1 MRKSISVAFFSLV
14 STLMVLGIVL
24 MGASEWVLF
33 KNYFAKDR
41 YETLDQVVGV
51 TQRTAQYLVQ
61 QAELPEGDE
70 LDALSTKLEIIGESA
85 EAYLFFTDNDGRV
98 MIASSPD
105 KLESLTVPEEMME
118 KIDASDA
125 DYYHVFGT
133 LGGMLDG
140 KSYITVS
147 EMRNENGQPSGYL
160 FLCSSGEQ
168 LTQFKQQFWSNFL
181 LSACVMLL
189 CASILTK
196 ILMRQLTDP
205 LQKVTDAAQ
214 RFGGGDLSVRV
225 EGVEGEGEAADLA
238 RTFNRMADNI
248 QMNDNSRGQFMGNI
262 AHELRTPMTTIK
274 GFVDGIL
281 DGTIPPDMQNH
292 YLQLVSEETG
302 RLARLIQ
309 NMLDLSKLE
318 SGEYQVNARMFN
330 IWETITGVAL
340 SAEQRINDGMI
351 DIDGLTMDEKVLVYA
366 DPDLIHQVVY
376 NLLDNAIKFT
386 PAGGTIRFG
395 VEKLGPEA
403 EISIWNS
410 GQGISPEALPY
421 VFQRFY
427 KEDRSR
433 GLHARGAGLGLNI
446 CKVLVNLSGGQIR
459 VESQQGEWCRFV
471 FTLPTVAPNPGGIT
485 CDYKCTTIADKNVY
499 RLDLETGKICNI
511 PVEENAVVIRLGS
524 FESQWIQ
531 ISNNGTDNKIS
542 HNSIRPEITIPL
554 DAEWKMKPLGKNF
567 CRFGYVDMSLNRI
580 EWENVEVKTF
590 IEQCDSTKLL
600 EKQQLRFSGAFG
612 TPKKITPA
620 YPLACWY
627 RVEFQMN
634 EVPEDICI
642 FMDRETMA
650 GSYQLFIN
658 GKKADQKDWYD
669 VFVNDKN
676 NQALNIYSM
685 VKEGKNSIE
694 IQMNIEKDEDGLRD
708 PLYLWGSFG
717 VTETAGIP
725 LLTKQPETGCPDRH
739 WCKGFPYYSGTMEY
753 ETCMKLEIPVTEQ
766 QVNCFD
772 IKLGFQ
778 VPTYDCIETRIN
790 GVSLGVKAYTPYV
803 WQCPRDVLQK
813 DENIITIAVTNTL
826 ANMLDGTYFDYDSQK
841 LVNIEP

>member
-125 DYYHVFGT
+125 DYYHVFG
-133 LGGMLDG
+133 MLDG

-147 EMRNENGQPSGYL
+147 EMRNEHGQPSGYL

-330 IWETITGVAL
+330 IWETLTGVAL

-351 DIDGLTMDEKVLVYA
+351 DLEGLTMDEKVLVYA
-366 DPDLIHQVVY
+366 DPDLIHQVAY
-376 NLLDNAIKFT
+376 NILDNAIKFT
-386 PAGGTIRFG
+386 PAGGTIKFH
-395 VEKLGPEA
+395 VEKLGPEV

-459 VESQQGEWCRFV
+459 VESQQGEWCQFV
-471 FTLPTVAPNPGGIT
+471 FTLPATPPNPSGM
-485 CDYKCTTIADKNVY
+485 K
-499 RLDLETGKICNI
+499 RLPDESGQPV
-511 PVEENAVVIRLGS
+511 PVEDPAS
-524 FESQWIQ
+524 
-531 ISNNGTDNKIS
+531 
-542 HNSIRPEITIPL
+542 
-554 DAEWKMKPLGKNF
+554 MKP
-567 CRFGYVDMSLNRI
+567 
-580 EWENVEVKTF
+580 
-590 IEQCDSTKLL
+590 
-600 EKQQLRFSGAFG
+600 
-612 TPKKITPA
+612 
-620 YPLACWY
+620 
-627 RVEFQMN
+627 
-634 EVPEDICI
+634 
-642 FMDRETMA
+642 
-650 GSYQLFIN
+650 
-658 GKKADQKDWYD
+658 
-669 VFVNDKN
+669 VN
-676 NQALNIYSM
+676 
-685 VKEGKNSIE
+685 
-694 IQMNIEKDEDGLRD
+694 
-708 PLYLWGSFG
+708 
-717 VTETAGIP
+717 
-725 LLTKQPETGCPDRH
+725 
-739 WCKGFPYYSGTMEY
+739 
-753 ETCMKLEIPVTEQ
+753 
-766 QVNCFD
+766 
-772 IKLGFQ
+772 
-778 VPTYDCIETRIN
+778 
-790 GVSLGVKAYTPYV
+790 
-803 WQCPRDVLQK
+803 
-813 DENIITIAVTNTL
+813 
-826 ANMLDGTYFDYDSQK
+826 
-841 LVNIEP
+841 

>member
-105 KLESLTVPEEMME
+105 KLECLTVPEEMME

-274 GFVDGIL
+274 GFIDGIL

-330 IWETITGVAL
+330 IWETLTGVAL

-351 DIDGLTMDEKVLVYA
+351 ELEGLTMDEKVLVYA
-366 DPDLIHQVVY
+366 DPDLIHQVAY

-386 PAGGTIRFG
+386 PAGGTIRFH
-395 VEKLGPEA
+395 VEKLGPEV
-403 EISIWNS
+403 EVSIWNS

-471 FTLPTVAPNPGGIT
+471 FTLPTCPPNPGEI
-485 CDYKCTTIADKNVY
+485 K
-499 RLDLETGKICNI
+499 RLPDESGRPV
-511 PVEENAVVIRLGS
+511 PVEDPAS
-524 FESQWIQ
+524 
-531 ISNNGTDNKIS
+531 
-542 HNSIRPEITIPL
+542 
-554 DAEWKMKPLGKNF
+554 MKP
-567 CRFGYVDMSLNRI
+567 
-580 EWENVEVKTF
+580 
-590 IEQCDSTKLL
+590 
-600 EKQQLRFSGAFG
+600 
-612 TPKKITPA
+612 
-620 YPLACWY
+620 
-627 RVEFQMN
+627 
-634 EVPEDICI
+634 
-642 FMDRETMA
+642 
-650 GSYQLFIN
+650 
-658 GKKADQKDWYD
+658 
-669 VFVNDKN
+669 VN
-676 NQALNIYSM
+676 
-685 VKEGKNSIE
+685 
-694 IQMNIEKDEDGLRD
+694 
-708 PLYLWGSFG
+708 
-717 VTETAGIP
+717 
-725 LLTKQPETGCPDRH
+725 
-739 WCKGFPYYSGTMEY
+739 
-753 ETCMKLEIPVTEQ
+753 
-766 QVNCFD
+766 
-772 IKLGFQ
+772 
-778 VPTYDCIETRIN
+778 
-790 GVSLGVKAYTPYV
+790 
-803 WQCPRDVLQK
+803 
-813 DENIITIAVTNTL
+813 
-826 ANMLDGTYFDYDSQK
+826 
-841 LVNIEP
+841 

>member
-147 EMRNENGQPSGYL
+147 EMRNEHGQPSGYL

-189 CASILTK
+189 FASILTK

-274 GFVDGIL
+274 GFIDGIL

-330 IWETITGVAL
+330 IWETLTGVAL

-366 DPDLIHQVVY
+366 DPDLIHQVAY

-395 VEKLGPEA
+395 VERLGPEV
-403 EISIWNS
+403 EVSIWNS

-427 KEDRSR
+427 KEDQSR

-459 VESQQGEWCRFV
+459 VESKQGEWCRFV
-471 FTLPTVAPNPGGIT
+471 FTLPVQPPNPGGM
-485 CDYKCTTIADKNVY
+485 K
-499 RLDLETGKICNI
+499 RLPDESGR
-511 PVEENAVVIRLGS
+511 PGAVEDPAS
-524 FESQWIQ
+524 
-531 ISNNGTDNKIS
+531 
-542 HNSIRPEITIPL
+542 
-554 DAEWKMKPLGKNF
+554 MKP
-567 CRFGYVDMSLNRI
+567 VD
-580 EWENVEVKTF
+580 
-590 IEQCDSTKLL
+590 
-600 EKQQLRFSGAFG
+600 
-612 TPKKITPA
+612 
-620 YPLACWY
+620 
-627 RVEFQMN
+627 
-634 EVPEDICI
+634 
-642 FMDRETMA
+642 
-650 GSYQLFIN
+650 
-658 GKKADQKDWYD
+658 
-669 VFVNDKN
+669 
-676 NQALNIYSM
+676 
-685 VKEGKNSIE
+685 
-694 IQMNIEKDEDGLRD
+694 
-708 PLYLWGSFG
+708 
-717 VTETAGIP
+717 
-725 LLTKQPETGCPDRH
+725 
-739 WCKGFPYYSGTMEY
+739 
-753 ETCMKLEIPVTEQ
+753 
-766 QVNCFD
+766 
-772 IKLGFQ
+772 
-778 VPTYDCIETRIN
+778 
-790 GVSLGVKAYTPYV
+790 
-803 WQCPRDVLQK
+803 
-813 DENIITIAVTNTL
+813 
-826 ANMLDGTYFDYDSQK
+826 
-841 LVNIEP
+841 

>member
-61 QAELPEGDE
+61 QAELPKGDE

-147 EMRNENGQPSGYL
+147 EMRNEHGQPSGYL

-330 IWETITGVAL
+330 IWETLTGVAL

-351 DIDGLTMDEKVLVYA
+351 DLEGLTMDEKVLVYA
-366 DPDLIHQVVY
+366 DPDLIHQVAY
-376 NLLDNAIKFT
+376 NILDNAIKFT
-386 PAGGTIRFG
+386 PAGGTIKFH
-395 VEKLGPEA
+395 VEKLGPEV

-459 VESQQGEWCRFV
+459 VESQQGEWCQFV
-471 FTLPTVAPNPGGIT
+471 FTLPATPPNPSGM
-485 CDYKCTTIADKNVY
+485 K
-499 RLDLETGKICNI
+499 RLPDESGQPV
-511 PVEENAVVIRLGS
+511 PVEDPAS
-524 FESQWIQ
+524 
-531 ISNNGTDNKIS
+531 
-542 HNSIRPEITIPL
+542 
-554 DAEWKMKPLGKNF
+554 MKP
-567 CRFGYVDMSLNRI
+567 
-580 EWENVEVKTF
+580 
-590 IEQCDSTKLL
+590 
-600 EKQQLRFSGAFG
+600 
-612 TPKKITPA
+612 
-620 YPLACWY
+620 
-627 RVEFQMN
+627 
-634 EVPEDICI
+634 
-642 FMDRETMA
+642 
-650 GSYQLFIN
+650 
-658 GKKADQKDWYD
+658 
-669 VFVNDKN
+669 VN
-676 NQALNIYSM
+676 
-685 VKEGKNSIE
+685 
-694 IQMNIEKDEDGLRD
+694 
-708 PLYLWGSFG
+708 
-717 VTETAGIP
+717 
-725 LLTKQPETGCPDRH
+725 
-739 WCKGFPYYSGTMEY
+739 
-753 ETCMKLEIPVTEQ
+753 
-766 QVNCFD
+766 
-772 IKLGFQ
+772 
-778 VPTYDCIETRIN
+778 
-790 GVSLGVKAYTPYV
+790 
-803 WQCPRDVLQK
+803 
-813 DENIITIAVTNTL
+813 
-826 ANMLDGTYFDYDSQK
+826 
-841 LVNIEP
+841 

>member
-225 EGVEGEGEAADLA
+225 EGVEGEGEVADLA
-238 RTFNRMADNI
+238 CTFNRMADNI

-330 IWETITGVAL
+330 IWETLTGVAL

-351 DIDGLTMDEKVLVYA
+351 DLEGLTMDEKVLVYA
-366 DPDLIHQVVY
+366 DPDLIHQVAY
-376 NLLDNAIKFT
+376 NILDNAIKFT
-386 PAGGTIRFG
+386 PAGGTIKFH
-395 VEKLGPEA
+395 VEKLGPEV

-459 VESQQGEWCRFV
+459 VESQQGEWCQFV
-471 FTLPTVAPNPGGIT
+471 FTLPATPPNPSGM
-485 CDYKCTTIADKNVY
+485 K
-499 RLDLETGKICNI
+499 RLPDESGQPV
-511 PVEENAVVIRLGS
+511 PVEDPAS
-524 FESQWIQ
+524 
-531 ISNNGTDNKIS
+531 
-542 HNSIRPEITIPL
+542 
-554 DAEWKMKPLGKNF
+554 MKP
-567 CRFGYVDMSLNRI
+567 
-580 EWENVEVKTF
+580 
-590 IEQCDSTKLL
+590 
-600 EKQQLRFSGAFG
+600 
-612 TPKKITPA
+612 
-620 YPLACWY
+620 
-627 RVEFQMN
+627 
-634 EVPEDICI
+634 
-642 FMDRETMA
+642 
-650 GSYQLFIN
+650 
-658 GKKADQKDWYD
+658 
-669 VFVNDKN
+669 VN
-676 NQALNIYSM
+676 
-685 VKEGKNSIE
+685 
-694 IQMNIEKDEDGLRD
+694 
-708 PLYLWGSFG
+708 
-717 VTETAGIP
+717 
-725 LLTKQPETGCPDRH
+725 
-739 WCKGFPYYSGTMEY
+739 
-753 ETCMKLEIPVTEQ
+753 
-766 QVNCFD
+766 
-772 IKLGFQ
+772 
-778 VPTYDCIETRIN
+778 
-790 GVSLGVKAYTPYV
+790 
-803 WQCPRDVLQK
+803 
-813 DENIITIAVTNTL
+813 
-826 ANMLDGTYFDYDSQK
+826 
-841 LVNIEP
+841 

>member
-147 EMRNENGQPSGYL
+147 EMRNEHGQPSGYL

-274 GFVDGIL
+274 GFIDGIL
-281 DGTIPPDMQNH
+281 DGTIPPEMQNH

-330 IWETITGVAL
+330 IWETLTGVAL
-340 SAEQRINDGMI
+340 AAEQRINDGMI
-351 DIDGLTMDEKVLVYA
+351 ELEGLTMDEKVLVYA
-366 DPDLIHQVVY
+366 DPDLIHQVAY

-386 PAGGTIRFG
+386 PAGGTIRFS

-421 VFQRFY
+421 VFERFY

-433 GLHARGAGLGLNI
+433 GLHARGSGLGLNI

-471 FTLPTVAPNPGGIT
+471 FTLPTCSPNPGGM
-485 CDYKCTTIADKNVY
+485 K
-499 RLDLETGKICNI
+499 RLPDAAGQPGAVEDPASMK
-511 PVEENAVVIRLGS
+511 PVE
-524 FESQWIQ
+524 
-531 ISNNGTDNKIS
+531 
-542 HNSIRPEITIPL
+542 
-554 DAEWKMKPLGKNF
+554 
-567 CRFGYVDMSLNRI
+567 
-580 EWENVEVKTF
+580 
-590 IEQCDSTKLL
+590 
-600 EKQQLRFSGAFG
+600 
-612 TPKKITPA
+612 
-620 YPLACWY
+620 
-627 RVEFQMN
+627 
-634 EVPEDICI
+634 
-642 FMDRETMA
+642 
-650 GSYQLFIN
+650 
-658 GKKADQKDWYD
+658 
-669 VFVNDKN
+669 
-676 NQALNIYSM
+676 
-685 VKEGKNSIE
+685 
-694 IQMNIEKDEDGLRD
+694 
-708 PLYLWGSFG
+708 
-717 VTETAGIP
+717 
-725 LLTKQPETGCPDRH
+725 
-739 WCKGFPYYSGTMEY
+739 
-753 ETCMKLEIPVTEQ
+753 
-766 QVNCFD
+766 
-772 IKLGFQ
+772 
-778 VPTYDCIETRIN
+778 
-790 GVSLGVKAYTPYV
+790 
-803 WQCPRDVLQK
+803 
-813 DENIITIAVTNTL
+813 
-826 ANMLDGTYFDYDSQK
+826 
-841 LVNIEP
+841 

>member
-70 LDALSTKLEIIGESA
+70 LDALNTKLEIIGESA

-274 GFVDGIL
+274 GFIDGML
-281 DGTIPPDMQNH
+281 DGTIPPEETKH
-292 YLQLVSEETG
+292 YLGIVSQETG
-302 RLARLIQ
+302 RLARLVQ
-309 NMLDLSKLE
+309 NMLDITKLE
-318 SGEYQVNARMFN
+318 AGEVPIHAQTYDLWKTV
-330 IWETITGVAL
+330 TDVVL
-340 SAEQRINDGMI
+340 SDEQRIEDGKI
-351 DIDGLTMDEKVLVYA
+351 DIQGLGGDPLLIYA
-366 DPDLIHQVVY
+366 DPDFVHQVVY
-376 NLLDNAIKFT
+376 NIVDNAIKFT
-386 PAGGTIRFG
+386 PAGGTISFAAERRG
-395 VEKLGPEA
+395 NMVEVRIENTGA
-403 EISIWNS
+403 
-410 GQGISPEALPY
+410 GIAPEALPF
-421 VFQRFY
+421 VFERFY

-471 FTLPTVAPNPGGIT
+471 FTLPTVAPNPGGM
-485 CDYKCTTIADKNVY
+485 K
-499 RLDLETGKICNI
+499 RLPDEAGGEPTVEDPASMK
-511 PVEENAVVIRLGS
+511 PVE
-524 FESQWIQ
+524 
-531 ISNNGTDNKIS
+531 
-542 HNSIRPEITIPL
+542 
-554 DAEWKMKPLGKNF
+554 
-567 CRFGYVDMSLNRI
+567 
-580 EWENVEVKTF
+580 
-590 IEQCDSTKLL
+590 
-600 EKQQLRFSGAFG
+600 
-612 TPKKITPA
+612 
-620 YPLACWY
+620 
-627 RVEFQMN
+627 
-634 EVPEDICI
+634 
-642 FMDRETMA
+642 
-650 GSYQLFIN
+650 
-658 GKKADQKDWYD
+658 
-669 VFVNDKN
+669 
-676 NQALNIYSM
+676 
-685 VKEGKNSIE
+685 
-694 IQMNIEKDEDGLRD
+694 
-708 PLYLWGSFG
+708 
-717 VTETAGIP
+717 
-725 LLTKQPETGCPDRH
+725 
-739 WCKGFPYYSGTMEY
+739 
-753 ETCMKLEIPVTEQ
+753 
-766 QVNCFD
+766 
-772 IKLGFQ
+772 
-778 VPTYDCIETRIN
+778 
-790 GVSLGVKAYTPYV
+790 
-803 WQCPRDVLQK
+803 
-813 DENIITIAVTNTL
+813 
-826 ANMLDGTYFDYDSQK
+826 
-841 LVNIEP
+841 

>member
-98 MIASSPD
+98 MITSSPD
-105 KLESLTVPEEMME
+105 KLECLTVPEEMME

-330 IWETITGVAL
+330 IWETLTGVAL

-351 DIDGLTMDEKVLVYA
+351 DLEGLTMDEKVLVYA
-366 DPDLIHQVVY
+366 DPDLIHQVAY
-376 NLLDNAIKFT
+376 NILDNAIKFT
-386 PAGGTIRFG
+386 PAGGTIKFH
-395 VEKLGPEA
+395 VEKLGPEV

-459 VESQQGEWCRFV
+459 VESQQGEWCQFV
-471 FTLPTVAPNPGGIT
+471 FTLPATPPNPSGM
-485 CDYKCTTIADKNVY
+485 K
-499 RLDLETGKICNI
+499 RLPDESGQPV
-511 PVEENAVVIRLGS
+511 PVEDPAS
-524 FESQWIQ
+524 
-531 ISNNGTDNKIS
+531 
-542 HNSIRPEITIPL
+542 
-554 DAEWKMKPLGKNF
+554 MKP
-567 CRFGYVDMSLNRI
+567 
-580 EWENVEVKTF
+580 
-590 IEQCDSTKLL
+590 
-600 EKQQLRFSGAFG
+600 
-612 TPKKITPA
+612 
-620 YPLACWY
+620 
-627 RVEFQMN
+627 
-634 EVPEDICI
+634 
-642 FMDRETMA
+642 
-650 GSYQLFIN
+650 
-658 GKKADQKDWYD
+658 
-669 VFVNDKN
+669 VN
-676 NQALNIYSM
+676 
-685 VKEGKNSIE
+685 
-694 IQMNIEKDEDGLRD
+694 
-708 PLYLWGSFG
+708 
-717 VTETAGIP
+717 
-725 LLTKQPETGCPDRH
+725 
-739 WCKGFPYYSGTMEY
+739 
-753 ETCMKLEIPVTEQ
+753 
-766 QVNCFD
+766 
-772 IKLGFQ
+772 
-778 VPTYDCIETRIN
+778 
-790 GVSLGVKAYTPYV
+790 
-803 WQCPRDVLQK
+803 
-813 DENIITIAVTNTL
+813 
-826 ANMLDGTYFDYDSQK
+826 
-841 LVNIEP
+841 

>member
-281 DGTIPPDMQNH
+281 DGTIPPEMQNH

-330 IWETITGVAL
+330 IWETLTGVAL
-340 SAEQRINDGMI
+340 AAEQRINDGMI
-351 DIDGLTMDEKVLVYA
+351 ELEGLTMDEKVLVYA
-366 DPDLIHQVVY
+366 DPDLIHQVAY

-386 PAGGTIRFG
+386 PAGGTIRFS

-421 VFQRFY
+421 VFERFS

-433 GLHARGAGLGLNI
+433 GLHARGSGLGLNI
-446 CKVLVNLSGGQIR
+446 CKVLVNLAGGQIR

-471 FTLPTVAPNPGGIT
+471 FTLPTCSPNPGGM
-485 CDYKCTTIADKNVY
+485 K
-499 RLDLETGKICNI
+499 RLPDAAGQPGAVEEPASMK
-511 PVEENAVVIRLGS
+511 PVE
-524 FESQWIQ
+524 
-531 ISNNGTDNKIS
+531 
-542 HNSIRPEITIPL
+542 
-554 DAEWKMKPLGKNF
+554 
-567 CRFGYVDMSLNRI
+567 
-580 EWENVEVKTF
+580 
-590 IEQCDSTKLL
+590 
-600 EKQQLRFSGAFG
+600 
-612 TPKKITPA
+612 
-620 YPLACWY
+620 
-627 RVEFQMN
+627 
-634 EVPEDICI
+634 
-642 FMDRETMA
+642 
-650 GSYQLFIN
+650 
-658 GKKADQKDWYD
+658 
-669 VFVNDKN
+669 
-676 NQALNIYSM
+676 
-685 VKEGKNSIE
+685 
-694 IQMNIEKDEDGLRD
+694 
-708 PLYLWGSFG
+708 
-717 VTETAGIP
+717 
-725 LLTKQPETGCPDRH
+725 
-739 WCKGFPYYSGTMEY
+739 
-753 ETCMKLEIPVTEQ
+753 
-766 QVNCFD
+766 
-772 IKLGFQ
+772 
-778 VPTYDCIETRIN
+778 
-790 GVSLGVKAYTPYV
+790 
-803 WQCPRDVLQK
+803 
-813 DENIITIAVTNTL
+813 
-826 ANMLDGTYFDYDSQK
+826 
-841 LVNIEP
+841 

>member
-105 KLESLTVPEEMME
+105 KLESLIVPEEMME

-281 DGTIPPDMQNH
+281 DGTIPPEMQNH

-330 IWETITGVAL
+330 IWETLTGVAL
-340 SAEQRINDGMI
+340 AAEQRINDGMI
-351 DIDGLTMDEKVLVYA
+351 ELEGLTMDEKVLVYA
-366 DPDLIHQVVY
+366 DPDLIHQVAY

-386 PAGGTIRFG
+386 PAGGTIRFS

-421 VFQRFY
+421 VFERFY

-433 GLHARGAGLGLNI
+433 GLHACGSGLGLNI
-446 CKVLVNLSGGQIR
+446 CKVLVNLAGGQIR

-471 FTLPTVAPNPGGIT
+471 FTLPTCSPNPGGM
-485 CDYKCTTIADKNVY
+485 K
-499 RLDLETGKICNI
+499 RLPDAAGQPGAVEDPASMK
-511 PVEENAVVIRLGS
+511 PVE
-524 FESQWIQ
+524 
-531 ISNNGTDNKIS
+531 
-542 HNSIRPEITIPL
+542 
-554 DAEWKMKPLGKNF
+554 
-567 CRFGYVDMSLNRI
+567 
-580 EWENVEVKTF
+580 
-590 IEQCDSTKLL
+590 
-600 EKQQLRFSGAFG
+600 
-612 TPKKITPA
+612 
-620 YPLACWY
+620 
-627 RVEFQMN
+627 
-634 EVPEDICI
+634 
-642 FMDRETMA
+642 
-650 GSYQLFIN
+650 
-658 GKKADQKDWYD
+658 
-669 VFVNDKN
+669 
-676 NQALNIYSM
+676 
-685 VKEGKNSIE
+685 
-694 IQMNIEKDEDGLRD
+694 
-708 PLYLWGSFG
+708 
-717 VTETAGIP
+717 
-725 LLTKQPETGCPDRH
+725 
-739 WCKGFPYYSGTMEY
+739 
-753 ETCMKLEIPVTEQ
+753 
-766 QVNCFD
+766 
-772 IKLGFQ
+772 
-778 VPTYDCIETRIN
+778 
-790 GVSLGVKAYTPYV
+790 
-803 WQCPRDVLQK
+803 
-813 DENIITIAVTNTL
+813 
-826 ANMLDGTYFDYDSQK
+826 
-841 LVNIEP
+841 

>member
-133 LGGMLDG
+133 LDGMLDG

-225 EGVEGEGEAADLA
+225 EGVEGEGEVADLA

-330 IWETITGVAL
+330 IWETLTGVAL

-351 DIDGLTMDEKVLVYA
+351 DLEGLTMDEKVLVYA
-366 DPDLIHQVVY
+366 DPDLIHQVAY
-376 NLLDNAIKFT
+376 NILDNAIKFT
-386 PAGGTIRFG
+386 PAGGTIKFH
-395 VEKLGPEA
+395 VEKLGPEV

-459 VESQQGEWCRFV
+459 VESQQGEWCQFV
-471 FTLPTVAPNPGGIT
+471 FTLPATPPNPSGM
-485 CDYKCTTIADKNVY
+485 K
-499 RLDLETGKICNI
+499 RLPDESGQPV
-511 PVEENAVVIRLGS
+511 PVEDPAS
-524 FESQWIQ
+524 
-531 ISNNGTDNKIS
+531 
-542 HNSIRPEITIPL
+542 
-554 DAEWKMKPLGKNF
+554 MKP
-567 CRFGYVDMSLNRI
+567 
-580 EWENVEVKTF
+580 
-590 IEQCDSTKLL
+590 
-600 EKQQLRFSGAFG
+600 
-612 TPKKITPA
+612 
-620 YPLACWY
+620 
-627 RVEFQMN
+627 
-634 EVPEDICI
+634 
-642 FMDRETMA
+642 
-650 GSYQLFIN
+650 
-658 GKKADQKDWYD
+658 
-669 VFVNDKN
+669 VN
-676 NQALNIYSM
+676 
-685 VKEGKNSIE
+685 
-694 IQMNIEKDEDGLRD
+694 
-708 PLYLWGSFG
+708 
-717 VTETAGIP
+717 
-725 LLTKQPETGCPDRH
+725 
-739 WCKGFPYYSGTMEY
+739 
-753 ETCMKLEIPVTEQ
+753 
-766 QVNCFD
+766 
-772 IKLGFQ
+772 
-778 VPTYDCIETRIN
+778 
-790 GVSLGVKAYTPYV
+790 
-803 WQCPRDVLQK
+803 
-813 DENIITIAVTNTL
+813 
-826 ANMLDGTYFDYDSQK
+826 
-841 LVNIEP
+841 